1 MIGYVLRRRSCAT
14 PKIPLNQYV
23 KANIGKCLEVV
34 TRHFVSTRDDD
45 DNTSDEDVNDN
56 DLIENAPFPRLGWSP
71 GSFGARALR
80 KSRARKP
87 GEPTGRTKPKKTEE
101 DYWLEAYEAYG
112 VPSRAAKGA
121 KKSQEDDDVD
131 L

>member
-1 MIGYVLRRRSCAT
+1 MIGRVLGKGLSFT
-14 PKIPLNQYV
+14 KSNLQPNQYA
-23 KANIGKCLEVV
+23 KSHIGKLLDSV
-34 TRHFVSTRDDD
+34 TRRLVSTSDGGDDMSDDD
-45 DNTSDEDVNDN
+45 TNDN

-112 VPSRAAKGA
+112 VPSRAVKGRN
-121 KKSQEDDDVD
+121 KDQEDDAD

>member
-1 MIGYVLRRRSCAT
+1 MIGHVLRRGHSCARS
-14 PKIPLNQYV
+14 KIPSNLYAKV
-23 KANIGKCLEVV
+23 NIGKRWEVV

-45 DNTSDEDVNDN
+45 DDNTSDEDMNDN

-112 VPSRAAKGA
+112 VPSRAAKGT
-121 KKSQEDDDVD
+121 KKSEEDE
-131 L
+131 

>member
-1 MIGYVLRRRSCAT
+1 MPD
-14 PKIPLNQYV
+14 PKIPSNQYV

-80 KSRARKP
+80 RVELGNQVNPRAGRNRRKQ
-87 GEPTGRTKPKKTEE
+87 KKTI
-101 DYWLEAYEAYG
+101 G
-112 VPSRAAKGA
+112 
-121 KKSQEDDDVD
+121 
-131 L
+131 

>member
-1 MIGYVLRRRSCAT
+1 MIGHVLRRGRSCARC
-14 PKIPLNQYV
+14 KIPSNLYA
-23 KANIGKCLEVV
+23 KASIGKRWEVV

-45 DNTSDEDVNDN
+45 DDNTSDKDMNDN

-112 VPSRAAKGA
+112 VPSRAAKGT
-121 KKSQEDDDVD
+121 KKSEEDE
-131 L
+131 

>member
-1 MIGYVLRRRSCAT
+1 MLGSC
-14 PKIPLNQYV
+14 N
-23 KANIGKCLEVV
+23 KA
-34 TRHFVSTRDDD
+34 FVSTRDDD

-56 DLIENAPFPRLGWSP
+56 DLIENAPFQ
-71 GSFGARALR
+71 GSVGVQGRWARALR